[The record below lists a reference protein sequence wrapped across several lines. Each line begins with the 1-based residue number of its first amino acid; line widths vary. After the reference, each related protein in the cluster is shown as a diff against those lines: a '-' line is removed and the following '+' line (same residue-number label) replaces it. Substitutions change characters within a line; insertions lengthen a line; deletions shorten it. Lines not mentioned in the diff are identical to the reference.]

1 MANETG
7 YTIMKWNGRDDDG
20 ARFILKDNSNGK
32 MTHYKPQE
40 KVSNLT
46 WVSHDL
52 SLEKEFADW
61 EDFDDEQVE
70 DLKYFVF

>member
-1 MANETG
+1 
-7 YTIMKWNGRDDDG
+7 MKWNGRDDNG

-40 KVSNLT
+40 KESNLA

-52 SLEKEFADW
+52 SLEKEFSDW
-61 EDFDDEQVE
+61 EDFDNEQVE